1 MMSME
6 QKLKM
11 LLEKIEKNTNELN
24 RTLSGVTDGDV
35 LYINGK
41 VKVS

>member
-6 QKLKM
+6 QKVKM